1 MYIDACARNVRV
13 SKIFFAILILQ
24 VYVGI
29 YVCMYA
35 CMYICIYMQARHES
49 VTKNFFQHYFSISMY
64 MDVFARNA
72 RVSKNF
78 FAILIL

>member
-13 SKIFFAILILQ
+13 SKNFFAILILQ

-49 VTKNFFQHYFSISMY
+49 VTKNFFSTLFHYHYLYGCIC
-64 MDVFARNA
+64 AQCA
-72 RVSKNF
+72 CQ
-78 FAILIL
+78 